1 MKYLMGIDNGGTFS
15 KAAIFDEEGHQIA
28 VASEPTVTITPKP
41 GYTERDMDELWQVN
55 AKAIRDAIKKSG
67 IDPKDIAGVSFS
79 GHGKGLYLVGKDGK
93 PSYNGII
100 STDARAWAYPKKW
113 KEDGTAKKVYE
124 KTYQDILACQ
134 PVSLLAWLKDN
145 QPEVL
150 ANTKYV
156 FAVKDYVRY
165 CMTGEAYA
173 EMSDFSGGNLVNLV
187 TGTYDR
193 DLMEL
198 FGIGEVFDCLP
209 PLKNAADICGYVTK
223 EASEL
228 TLLPEGTP
236 VSAGMFDVNACGI
249 ASGLS
254 NEDKMCM
261 IAGTWSI
268 NEFIAKEPVLNGTV
282 ALNSMFCIP
291 GYYLIEESSPTSAG
305 NMEWFIRNLMNFEK
319 DNAKENGS
327 SVYEITNAWVE
338 SIEPQDNN
346 IIFLP
351 FLNGSN
357 EDALAKGTFIGLTA
371 YHSKKHMLRAVYEG
385 IVFSH
390 LTHVNKLLRNREVP
404 ESICLSGGAANS
416 DVWVQIFADT
426 LQIPID
432 VIEDKEMGAQG
443 AAIAAGIAAG
453 IYRDYNDGIEKTV
466 KISKRVQPR
475 PEYKEIYEKKY
486 QTYRRVIEGLSG
498 VWECFEN

>member
-15 KAAIFDEEGHQIA
+15 KAAIFDENGQQIS
-28 VASEPTVTITPKP
+28 VASVPTVTITPKP
-41 GYTERDMDELWQVN
+41 GYTERDMEELWQVN
-55 AKAIRDAIKKSG
+55 AQAVKEAIEKSG
-67 IDPKDIAGVSFS
+67 INPADIAGVSFS

-100 STDARAWAYPKKW
+100 STDARAWAYVKKW

-145 QPEVL
+145 CPEVIG
-150 ANTKYV
+150 NTKYV

-165 CMTGEAYA
+165 RMTGEAYA
-173 EMSDFSGGNLVNLV
+173 EMSDFSGGNLVNLA
-187 TGTYDR
+187 TGEYDR
-193 DLMEL
+193 ELMEL
-198 FGIGEVFDCLP
+198 FGIGEVYDMLP
-209 PLKNAADICGYVTK
+209 PLKYAADVCGYVTK

-254 NEDKMCM
+254 DEDKMCM

-291 GYYLIEESSPTSAG
+291 GYYLVEESSPTSAG
-305 NMEWFIRNLMNFEK
+305 NMEWFIRNLMNYEK
-319 DNAKENGS
+319 ADAKANGG
-327 SVYEITNAWVE
+327 SVYDITNEWVA

-390 LTHVNKLLRNREVP
+390 LTHVKKLLRNREVP
-404 ESICLSGGAANS
+404 ESIRLSGGAANS

-432 VIEDKEMGAQG
+432 VIEDKELGAQG

-453 IYRDYNDGIEKTV
+453 IYKDYNDGIEKTV
-466 KISKRVQPR
+466 KITKTIQPR

>member
-15 KAAIFDEEGHQIA
+15 KAAIFDENGHQIS
-28 VASEPTVTITPKP
+28 VASVPTVTITPKP
-41 GYTERDMDELWQVN
+41 GYTERDMEELWQVN
-55 AKAIRDAIKKSG
+55 AQAVKEAIEKSG
-67 IDPKDIAGVSFS
+67 INPADIAGVSFS

-100 STDARAWAYPKKW
+100 STDARAWAYVKKW

-145 QPEVL
+145 QPEVIE
-150 ANTKYV
+150 NTKYV

-165 CMTGEAYA
+165 RMTGEAYA
-173 EMSDFSGGNLVNLV
+173 EMSDFSGGNLVNLA
-187 TGTYDR
+187 TGEYDR
-193 DLMEL
+193 ELMEL

-209 PLKNAADICGYVTK
+209 PLKNAADVCGYVTK

-254 NEDKMCM
+254 DGEKMCM

-291 GYYLIEESSPTSAG
+291 GYYLVEESSPTSAG
-305 NMEWFIRNLMNFEK
+305 NMEWFIRNLMNYEK
-319 DNAKENGS
+319 AEAKENGG
-327 SVYEITNAWVE
+327 SVYDITNEWVA

-357 EDALAKGTFIGLTA
+357 EDVLAKGTFIGLTA

-390 LTHVNKLLRNREVP
+390 LTHVKKLLRNREVP
-404 ESICLSGGAANS
+404 ESIRLSGGAANS

-432 VIEDKEMGAQG
+432 VIEDKELGAQG

-453 IYRDYNDGIEKTV
+453 IYKDYNDGIEKTV
-466 KISKRVQPR
+466 KITKTVQPR

-486 QTYRRVIEGLSG
+486 QIYRRVIEGLSG

>member
-28 VASEPTVTITPKP
+28 VASVPTVTITPKP
-41 GYTERDMDELWQVN
+41 GFTERDMEELWQVN
-55 AKAIRDAIKKSG
+55 AQAIREVIEKSG
-67 IDPKDIAGVSFS
+67 IEPTDIAGVSFS

-145 QPEVL
+145 QPEVID
-150 ANTKYV
+150 NTKYV

-173 EMSDFSGGNLVNLV
+173 EMSDFSGGNLVNLT

-193 DLMEL
+193 ELMEL
-198 FGIGEVFDCLP
+198 FGIGEVYDMLP
-209 PLKNAADICGYVTK
+209 PLKNASDICGYITK

-254 NEDKMCM
+254 NEEKMCM

-319 DNAKENGS
+319 VEAKENGS
-327 SVYEITNAWVE
+327 PA
-338 SIEPQDNN
+338 
-346 IIFLP
+346 
-351 FLNGSN
+351 
-357 EDALAKGTFIGLTA
+357 
-371 YHSKKHMLRAVYEG
+371 
-385 IVFSH
+385 
-390 LTHVNKLLRNREVP
+390 KLLCTQHGDTNQQKCCERVGILQKTGKTSVNGNGFSCKGEYP
-404 ESICLSGGAANS
+404 QHAADQS
-416 DVWVQIFADT
+416 HDS
-426 LQIPID
+426 
-432 VIEDKEMGAQG
+432 
-443 AAIAAGIAAG
+443 AA
-453 IYRDYNDGIEKTV
+453 
-466 KISKRVQPR
+466 
-475 PEYKEIYEKKY
+475 
-486 QTYRRVIEGLSG
+486 
-498 VWECFEN
+498 

>member
-28 VASEPTVTITPKP
+28 VASEATVTITPKP

-55 AKAIRDAIKKSG
+55 AKAIREAIKKSG

-79 GHGKGLYLVGKDGK
+79 GHGKGLYLVGKDGR

-145 QPEVL
+145 HPEVI

-193 DLMEL
+193 ELMEL

-223 EASEL
+223 EASKL

-291 GYYLIEESSPTSAG
+291 GYYLVEESSPTSAG
-305 NMEWFIRNLMNFEK
+305 NMEWFINNLMNYEK
-319 DNAKENGS
+319 AGAKETGT
-327 SVYEITNAWVE
+327 SVYETTNAWVE

-443 AAIAAGIAAG
+443 AAIAAGIAVG
-453 IYRDYNDGIEKTV
+453 IYKDYNDGIEKTV